1 MVSASGS
8 EYGGPRFEFRSDHH
22 LDLFLGRPEFKSL
35 VTSVNDNL
43 VVSCQLGLNYLF
55 KNVCSRVLVNWLY

>member
-22 LDLFLGRPEFKSL
+22 LDLFFGRPEFKSL
-35 VTSVNDNL
+35 VTLANDNL
-43 VVSCQLGLNYLF
+43 VVSCHF
-55 KNVCSRVLVNWLY
+55 KFLLPV